1 MKQSVMKIMPIK
13 KLGRKGERGKQCL
26 LRSLLHLSKLK
37 GSQTRGGPVG
47 HKNPKIFGILDNLN
61 FVYIRIFIS
70 FTQTHQNL
78 SPKTCYRRNEQDNR
92 RTKDQKVRE
101 IEHVCF
107 MSLVWTSSGDIG
119 HSAKV
124 MYKLAAM
131 IVLKHDKS

>member
-1 MKQSVMKIMPIK
+1 MKQSVIKIMPIK
-13 KLGRKGERGKQCL
+13 KLGRKGERDKQCL
-26 LRSLLHLSKLK
+26 FSTSLKYDLK
-37 GSQTRGGPVG
+37 DCRQEEDIKTQR
-47 HKNPKIFGILDNLN
+47 FLDIRQLG
-61 FVYIRIFIS
+61 FFDIRIFIS
-70 FTQTHQNL
+70 FTRTHQNL
-78 SPKTCYRRNEQDNR
+78 SLKTCYRRNEQDNR

-131 IVLKHDKS
+131 IVLKHDKP